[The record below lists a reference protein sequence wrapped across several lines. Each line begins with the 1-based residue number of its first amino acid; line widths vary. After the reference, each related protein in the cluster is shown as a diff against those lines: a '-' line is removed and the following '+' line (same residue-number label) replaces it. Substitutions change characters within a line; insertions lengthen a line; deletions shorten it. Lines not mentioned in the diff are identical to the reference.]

1 MERTLSIVKPDAVA
15 AGHTWA
21 ILGRIE
27 AAGLRVAAIKKL
39 WLRER
44 EAQEFYAVHR
54 ERPFYSSLVKFM
66 TSGPIVASVLVG
78 EDAIAAYRRLM
89 GATNPEQ
96 AEPGT
101 LRKEFA
107 TDVERNAV
115 HGSDAPETAV
125 KEIAFFFSEIEIL
138 SEG

>member
-96 AEPGT
+96 AEPG
-101 LRKEFA
+101 
-107 TDVERNAV
+107 
-115 HGSDAPETAV
+115 
-125 KEIAFFFSEIEIL
+125 EIAFFFSEIEIL